1 MLKNFSR
8 TVEINNNLK
17 QLEVEF
23 EHYNVYKY
31 ATADIVFKD
40 MMFFTQT

>member
-8 TVEINNNLK
+8 TVEINSNLK
-17 QLEVEF
+17 QINIDF
-23 EHYNVYKY
+23 EYYNTFKY
-31 ATADIVFKD
+31 ATANIVFKD

>member
-17 QLEVEF
+17 QIDIEF
-23 EHYNVYKY
+23 ENYNIFKY
-31 ATADIVFKD
+31 ATANIVFKD